1 MLRCLFS
8 RAFSRPCRHCFADDN
23 AEKKTPVKREAKAEK
38 KSEIKAEEEKK
49 EAAKPKAAARE
60 KKEAAQPKAVAEG
73 KKEAAEPKVTI
84 EKVKEGPLVVKSKI
98 SGIVESSKMT
108 PIAVVPKRWTD
119 LLVVKVVE
127 HGAEVKEGDVL
138 IELDRELLERK
149 IRETKAGVPLKEL
162 EFTTLRQEL
171 EKLEKSTPITL
182 ESSRTAKMQ
191 SEEDFAYYEDVTKP
205 MRERDAKES
214 VKQVEQYLAYAE
226 EELNQL
232 KKMYDADDLTE
243 ETEEIILL
251 RAQNEVDQ
259 YRWMLEQA
267 KTRTDRTLSTTI
279 PREHERMRR
288 SLELSRINWRTSEK
302 ATRDAL
308 VKKRLEV
315 EAKEREM
322 EELNRSLEEYA
333 EDLEG
338 LTVRAPHDG
347 IVYYGMNQRGKWTT
361 GSTVEKKLIPG
372 GKLTSR
378 EIVMTITD
386 PSKIHLRA
394 AVPADKRKGLGSGRD
409 AEITMKWNSDE
420 KLTGKV
426 QKAARVPYSDGTYD
440 TLLSIGRSKEIDVFP
455 GMLADA
461 EVTIYENKKAL
472 TVPKSAVKTEG
483 EKKTVKKKG
492 GKSVVVETG
501 RTQGDRIEILK
512 GLTAN
517 DEIEV
522 PAPAKKEEPEA
533 KKETP

>member
-1 MLRCLFS
+1 MLFS
-8 RAFSRPCRHCFADDN
+8 FQNCFTACVLGLSLALGGAVIADDK
-23 AEKKTPVKREAKAEK
+23 AEKKTPAKKEAKVEK
-38 KSEIKAEEEKK
+38 KAEPKAAEEKK
-49 EAAKPKAAARE
+49 KG
-60 KKEAAQPKAVAEG
+60 AV
-73 KKEAAEPKVTI
+73 EPKVAT
-84 EKVKEGPLVVKSKI
+84 EKVKEGPLAVKSKI

-149 IRETKAGVPLKEL
+149 IRETKAGMPLKEL
-162 EFTTLRQEL
+162 EFNTLRQEL

-182 ESSRTAKMQ
+182 ETLRNSKMQ
-191 SEEDFAYYEDVTKP
+191 SEEDFAYYEDVTRP

-232 KKMYDADDLTE
+232 KKMYNADDLTE

-259 YRWMLEQA
+259 YRWMLEQSKA
-267 KTRTDRTLSTTI
+267 RTDRTLSTTI
-279 PREHERMRR
+279 PREHERMER
-288 SLELSRINWRTSEK
+288 SLELSRINWRISEK

-308 VKKRLEV
+308 EKKRLEV

-322 EELNRSLEEYA
+322 EELHRALDEYTF
-333 EDLEG
+333 DLDG
-338 LTVRAPHDG
+338 MTVPAPHDG

-361 GSTVEKKLIPG
+361 GSTVAKKLIPG
-372 GKLTSR
+372 GSLTSR
-378 EIVMTITD
+378 EIVMTVTD
-386 PSKIHLRA
+386 PAKLHLRA
-394 AVPADKRKGLGSGRD
+394 AVPADKRKGVEPGRD
-409 AEITMKWNSDE
+409 AEITLKWNSEE

-426 QKAARVPYSDGTYD
+426 QKAARVPFSDGTYD
-440 TLLSIGRSKEIDVFP
+440 TLVSIVRGKKVDVFP

-461 EVTIYENKKAL
+461 EVMVYENNKAL
-472 TVPKSAVKTEG
+472 TIPASAIKTEG
-483 EKKTVKKKG
+483 KKKTVKRKG
-492 GKSVVVETG
+492 GKIAVVETG

-512 GLTAN
+512 GLAAD
-517 DEIEV
+517 DEIEI

-533 KKETP
+533 KKETPEKK